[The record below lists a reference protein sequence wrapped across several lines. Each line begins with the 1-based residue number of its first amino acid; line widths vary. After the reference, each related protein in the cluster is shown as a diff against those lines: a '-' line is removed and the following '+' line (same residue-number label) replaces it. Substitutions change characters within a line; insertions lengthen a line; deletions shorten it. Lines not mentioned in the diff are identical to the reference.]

1 MTSTFDVL
9 SEAPLHT
16 EDFGE
21 GTSYLV
27 PCDVSDLIIYTFVDA
42 PINVGWGA
50 KETQFHGSIGRG
62 HLKPSPQSP
71 VPIQEDPNDDGLP
84 RVSWRGDG
92 AYFVVSSLARQTQS
106 SKGRVLRVYSNEAR
120 LQSTAEI
127 VAGLEPSLSWRPS
140 GNLIAS
146 MQNEIRA
153 GPSDTQRTGKHSVVF
168 FERNGLPHGG
178 FNLRGEDR
186 DSRIKHLAWSS
197 DSNVLAVHIERAHGD
212 VVQLWT
218 TGNYHW

>member
-21 GTSYLV
+21 GAPYLV
-27 PCDVSDLIIYTFVDA
+27 ACDIRIKYGFADA

-50 KETQFHGSIGRG
+50 KETQFHGSIGRA

-71 VPIQEDPNDDGLP
+71 TPIQEDPNDDGLP

-92 AYFVVSSLARQTQS
+92 AYFVVSSLARQTPQS
-106 SKGRVLRVYSNEAR
+106 GKGRVLRVYSNEAR

-146 MQNEIRA
+146 TQNEIRA
-153 GPSDTQRTGKHSVVF
+153 GPSDTQRTGKHGVVF

-178 FNLRGEDR
+178 FNLRGEDQ

>member
-21 GTSYLV
+21 GTPYLV
-27 PCDVSDLIIYTFVDA
+27 AGDILIKYGFADA

-50 KETQFHGSIGRG
+50 KETQFHGSIGRA
-62 HLKPSPQSP
+62 HLKSSSQSP
-71 VPIQEDPNDDGLP
+71 TPIQEDPNDDGLP

-92 AYFVVSSLARQTQS
+92 AYFVVSSLARQTPQS
-106 SKGRVLRVYSNEAR
+106 GKGRVLRVYSNEAR

-146 MQNEIRA
+146 TQNEIRA
-153 GPSDTQRTGKHSVVF
+153 GPSDTQRTGKHGVVF

-186 DSRIKHLAWSS
+186 DSRIRHLAWSS

-218 TGNYHW
+218 IGNYHW